1 MIITLPTSAF
11 AENPFS
17 DVPKGHWAYDAVSQ
31 LASRGFLDTDK
42 ENFDGS
48 KLSSR
53 FEIASLVSKAYEKM
67 KETHC
72 SEYEMGLV
80 KRLFD
85 EFEAEIKATGTNTEA
100 IDKRLSKV
108 ESGIG
113 DWNISGSY
121 YMDMNF
127 AGGDERY
134 FTRYGQ
140 KRDINHNR
148 LRFYLDKRIN
158 DDTTFHSEF
167 RMGAEGARYPYDD
180 GYGELGSM
188 SVAEFYVDTVLP
200 GDINLRVGRFTVDNE
215 DDLGFYMDDDAT
227 FGDYRMDG
235 FKLEKEIGHFKPS
248 LSIGRNALADGY
260 SCFDTDYTHYHSIF
274 GLHYEPNE
282 RFFAGTMY
290 YWYKSADM
298 DRDAIIDYGNDWDVR
313 TLWLYAKYNI
323 TPDITLRGMFYQQ
336 NMGQSLA
343 KDNVILSDRVWNSN
357 PRAWNAILEV
367 GQETL
372 KFTSLWIEFCRQ
384 DNNFCAPY
392 HDYYTIFGGY
402 CDRYVIGGSD
412 DSFDGA
418 GWNLMPNNGTTNWL
432 FVRADQ
438 EWTDKFSTF
447 QRFVYADLDTP
458 GYSRGI
464 ELCAGARYKLNEAVT
479 FQLLYSRVDHG
490 ENDTTLFPNDDIR
503 DGVNHVVR
511 LRTEVTF

>member
-1 MIITLPTSAF
+1 MVFTMSSAAY
-11 AENPFS
+11 AENSFS
-17 DVPKGHWAYDAVSQ
+17 SVPKGHWAYDAISQ
-31 LASRGFLDTDK
+31 LASRGFLDMSK

-48 KLSSR
+48 KTVSR

-67 KETHC
+67 KETHA
-72 SEYEMGLV
+72 SEYETQLV
-80 KRLFD
+80 KRLCA
-85 EFEAEIKATGTNTEA
+85 EFHTELEAIGAKMEA

-108 ESGIG
+108 ENGIG
-113 DWNISGSY
+113 GWNISGSY

-127 AGGDERY
+127 AGGDEIY

-140 KRDINHNR
+140 KYDINHNR

-158 DDTTFHSEF
+158 EDTTFHSEL
-167 RMGAEGARYPYDD
+167 RMGAEGANYPYDD
-180 GYGELGSM
+180 GYGSLKSM
-188 SVAEFYVDTVLP
+188 TVAEFYVDTVLP

-215 DDLGFYMDDDAT
+215 DEYGFYMDDDAT

-235 FKLEKEIGHFKPS
+235 FKLEKQLGHFKPS
-248 LSIGRNALADGY
+248 ISIGRNAKADGY
-260 SCFDTDYTHYHSIF
+260 AQEDTDSTHYHSIF

-282 RFFAGTMY
+282 RFFAGSML
-290 YWYKSADM
+290 YWYKAGQMSDEAVS
-298 DRDAIIDYGNDWDVR
+298 DYGDDWDVR
-313 TLWLYAKYNI
+313 TFWLYAKYNI
-323 TPDITLRGMFYQQ
+323 TPDIALRGMFYQQ
-336 NMGQSLA
+336 NMGSSLA
-343 KDNVILSDRVWNSN
+343 KDCMTEGRVWDSN
-357 PRAWNAILEV
+357 PRAWNAILEI

-372 KFTSLWIEFCRQ
+372 KFTSLWLEFCRQ

-392 HDYYTIFGGY
+392 HDHYTIFGGY

-418 GWNLMPNNGTTNWL
+418 GWNLMPNNGSTNWV
-432 FVRADQ
+432 FVRTEQ
-438 EWTDKFSTF
+438 EWTKKFSTF
-447 QRFVYADLDTP
+447 ERFVYADLDTP

-464 ELCAGARYKLNEAVT
+464 ELCVGMRYKLNDAIT

-490 ENDTTLFPNDDIR
+490 ENDTTLYPNDDIR